1 MSRGTASTRAFRAL
15 LVAACLIAH
24 HPFTR
29 ADDRPAALPSAEQ
42 SERQPENRAPRIK
55 ILVSKETTHVLQPLD
70 KDGWVDYHAALSRL
84 VSQGITAENNAAIPF
99 VQAFGASDLKGA
111 YRERFFQLLGIKPLP
126 EQGDYFKELRPL
138 SEREQADFDRA
149 QIEPWKA
156 RDFPLFNE
164 WLKSNERPLSLVV
177 AGTRRLRYYNPW
189 ALRPAVPLMFALLP
203 TEQASRTWARS
214 LVLRAMLR
222 LNEGNIAGAEEDLI
236 ACHRLGRLI
245 GMSPCLIGALVSYA
259 IETLAFQ
266 GDAAL
271 MEHGKLNARDALA
284 YQARLRTLPPLP
296 VIVDVFDRY
305 ERLSYLDTIK
315 AFIRDPQYRP
325 EAVAALAHSSDSRLI
340 SDRLS
345 AFWNEV
351 FRVSN
356 KVCDKWA
363 AAAGLPATE
372 RQKAFDTL
380 GEQMKRDAAEVIGK
394 DLFDKFMAAEGPDQM
409 KMIAEKFHG
418 MVQEFAADPTRA
430 SKLPGSI
437 FRTTTPAECGRQ
449 MGKVLVCLLLPA
461 INASCAAEDRAR
473 ARGILEQVG
482 FALVAYRADHGSFP
496 VRLKMLVPKYIASVP
511 TDPCTVEPL
520 RYEWRVDRFLLFS
533 RGTNGVD
540 EDGRSFDDKPP
551 GDDIGLQ
558 IPRKP
563 RIEPLRPRQNAER

>member
-1 MSRGTASTRAFRAL
+1 M
-15 LVAACLIAH
+15 
-24 HPFTR
+24 
-29 ADDRPAALPSAEQ
+29 
-42 SERQPENRAPRIK
+42 
-55 ILVSKETTHVLQPLD
+55 
-70 KDGWVDYHAALSRL
+70 
-84 VSQGITAENNAAIPF
+84 
-99 VQAFGASDLKGA
+99 
-111 YRERFFQLLGIKPLP
+111 
-126 EQGDYFKELRPL
+126 

-149 QIEPWKA
+149 QVEPWKA

-164 WLKSNERPLSLVV
+164 WLKSNEQPLSLVV

-409 KMIAEKFHG
+409 KMIAEKFRG

-437 FRTTTPAECGRQ
+437 FKTTTPAECGRQ
-449 MGKVLVCLLLPA
+449 MGKVLVCLLLTRHQ
-461 INASCAAEDRAR
+461 CKQCG
-473 ARGILEQVG
+473 RGPG
-482 FALVAYRADHGSFP
+482 PRP
-496 VRLKMLVPKYIASVP
+496 V
-511 TDPCTVEPL
+511 
-520 RYEWRVDRFLLFS
+520 
-533 RGTNGVD
+533 
-540 EDGRSFDDKPP
+540 
-551 GDDIGLQ
+551 DIGASGLCT
-558 IPRKP
+558 RGVSRRS
-563 RIEPLRPRQNAER
+563 RIVSREAQNVGSEIHRLGADGSLHGRTATVRMESRPVFAVFEGNKRRRRRWPVIRR

>member
-1 MSRGTASTRAFRAL
+1 M
-15 LVAACLIAH
+15 
-24 HPFTR
+24 
-29 ADDRPAALPSAEQ
+29 
-42 SERQPENRAPRIK
+42 
-55 ILVSKETTHVLQPLD
+55 
-70 KDGWVDYHAALSRL
+70 
-84 VSQGITAENNAAIPF
+84 
-99 VQAFGASDLKGA
+99 
-111 YRERFFQLLGIKPLP
+111 
-126 EQGDYFKELRPL
+126 
-138 SEREQADFDRA
+138 
-149 QIEPWKA
+149 
-156 RDFPLFNE
+156 FNE

-177 AGTRRLRYYNPW
+177 AGTRRLPYYNPW

-305 ERLSYLDTIK
+305 GRLSHLDTIK

-325 EAVAALAHSSDSRLI
+325 EAVAA
-340 SDRLS
+340 
-345 AFWNEV
+345 
-351 FRVSN
+351 
-356 KVCDKWA
+356 
-363 AAAGLPATE
+363 GLPTTD

-394 DLFDKFMAAEGPDQM
+394 DLFDKFMAAEGPEQM
-409 KMIAEKFHG
+409 KMIAEKFRG

-437 FRTTTPAECGRQ
+437 FKTTTPAECGRQ
-449 MGKVLVCLLLPA
+449 MGKVLVCLLLTRHQ
-461 INASCAAEDRAR
+461 CKQCG
-473 ARGILEQVG
+473 RGPGPRRWILEQVG

-511 TDPCTVEPL
+511 TDPCTAERL